1 MTDEQLRALVRDAV
15 ARRLGTRSTATDCDP
30 PVAFDRSASCDHDR
44 FGRDEPRSAPAAASS
59 EWGHHPSHH
68 LYLTV
73 VNTTDAC
80 VIEPSVTCDHC
91 GYCKSHGH

>member
-1 MTDEQLRALVRDAV
+1 MTDAELRALVRDAV
-15 ARRLGTRSTATDCDP
+15 TRHLGAAHRPSLA
-30 PVAFDRSASCDHDR
+30 
-44 FGRDEPRSAPAAASS
+44 EPLPELVSAPRPSS
-59 EWGHHPSHH
+59 WAQHPSH
-68 LYLTV
+68 YRYVQV

>member
-1 MTDEQLRALVRDAV
+1 MTDAELRALVRDAV
-15 ARRLGTRSTATDCDP
+15 ARRLGTERRVADP
-30 PVAFDRSASCDHDR
+30 VP
-44 FGRDEPRSAPAAASS
+44 PAAPVRAS
-59 EWGHHPSHH
+59 EWSGHPSHH
-68 LYLTV
+68 LYLQV